1 MKNRA
6 GAHSRLAPRYMEA
19 MLAKAGGLVAPDA
32 NSTLRVTY
40 GQVKGVDAKD
50 GLYYK
55 PQTTLA
61 GIVQK
66 HTGEGDF
73 DAPKVQLDAIQ
84 ALRAGKKTPY
94 LDPSLRG
101 RPGQLPLDRGHHRRQ
116 FRIPDPERQ
125 GRVSRPAVRRHLRVR
140 RVQLPVRPG
149 HYPLHSCGQPL
160 HAVEH
165 GRGGRRAESTRG
177 DVDRARNIGAF
188 FVSGQGC
195 RDILGRA
202 RK

>member
-6 GAHSRLAPRYMEA
+6 GAYSRLEPRYMEA

-66 HTGEGDF
+66 NTGEGDF

-84 ALRAGKKTPY
+84 ALRSGKKTPY
-94 LDPSLRG
+94 LDPALGDVPVNFLSTVDTTGGNSGSPTLNAKG
-101 RPGQLPLDRGHHRRQ
+101 ELVGLLFDGTYESVASNYL
-116 FRIPDPERQ
+116 FDPVTTRSIHVDTRYMLWNMSEVD
-125 GRVSRPAVRRHLRVR
+125 GAGNLVEEMTIVP
-140 RVQLPVRPG
+140 PVPG
-149 HYPLHSCGQPL
+149 HTVMSSAAAQ
-160 HAVEH
+160 
-165 GRGGRRAESTRG
+165 
-177 DVDRARNIGAF
+177 N
-188 FVSGQGC
+188 
-195 RDILGRA
+195 
-202 RK
+202 K